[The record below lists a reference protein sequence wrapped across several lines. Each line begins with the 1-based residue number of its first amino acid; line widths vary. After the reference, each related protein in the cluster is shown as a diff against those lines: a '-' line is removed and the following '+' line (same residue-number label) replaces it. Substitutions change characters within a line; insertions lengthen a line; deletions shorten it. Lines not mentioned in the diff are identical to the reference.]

1 MQTIKNVAFTEGR
14 NRSQDFRL
22 TPGVM
27 QVSAAK
33 RLKNS
38 AQGEAERAID
48 RDKPPPNGRARIY
61 SSRASRKPPRFKP
74 IVLDLLGFCGEEGI
88 RFPLVILFNRSDSE
102 TSAFL
107 EHEQEH
113 EHEHE

>member
-61 SSRASRKPPRFKP
+61 SSRASRKALNQRLPPPAQGRYGP
-74 IVLDLLGFCGEEGI
+74 ISGRTVSL
-88 RFPLVILFNRSDSE
+88 
-102 TSAFL
+102 
-107 EHEQEH
+107 
-113 EHEHE
+113 